1 MVDGRIDGHFRIDKG
16 GITQGIQKELG
27 LSSQECKQ
35 LGSVWTQI
43 ISEFDDSNNL
53 QIANNKNETPN
64 KSNNYEVHKDAI
76 VQFSKDYWKRIVDL
90 VNKTLHKNIQIEEA
104 ENAEET
110 ANTSPKNNNDTAT
123 TNKQNIENA
132 YNELKSMTG
141 LFVQK
146 YKLNENKFTKL
157 LEQAR
162 QGTLNSLPDDICN
175 SADFAMSMLME
186 VFNELMP
193 NNKKEAVKNALIEV
207 AQHYKDIEGANIA
220 KISCKDIIENPEKID
235 ELTNRYLGT
244 TVDTEKFTQVAK
256 DAVNELINNFGKM
269 TFPKEVDKQ
278 EVLNKLK
285 NYNPENIQNLDGHD
299 RFGLKLDENPSKA
312 DIAVAILSDILGMN
326 GAKEDR
332 EIKSEITLRQTAVN
346 NVMNIYDD
354 DMTLRG
360 TKFSEVKNRAEQ
372 HQQAIDEARNYIK
385 SNFKVSGLEKQV
397 DDKLF
402 MECLNNI
409 TLDIESK
416 GAGRVE
422 DDILAIET
430 NDTDISEWTEDGTAQ
445 ARMVKLLVHEAYHLY
460 LEKDGK
466 HTKEATKEEEAT
478 AEMLALRT
486 MANLCKN
493 DSSLKPFEIY
503 GQLISDF
510 TSNETIANNPKFNS
524 DFLASYTKH
533 TGTVEDAIR
542 KAKENVKL

>member
-1 MVDGRIDGHFRIDKG
+1 MADGRIDGRFIIDKG

-27 LSSQECKQ
+27 LSNQECKQ

-43 ISEFDDSNNL
+43 INEFDDSNNI
-53 QIANNKNETPN
+53 QVTNNKNETPI
-64 KSNNYEVHKDAI
+64 KSNNYQVHKDAI
-76 VQFSKDYWKRIVDL
+76 VQFSKDCWRRIIDL
-90 VNKTLHKNIQIEEA
+90 VNKNLHKNLQIEEP
-104 ENAEET
+104 ENVEET
-110 ANTSPKNNNDTAT
+110 QQANSSKNANNDTIT
-123 TNKQNIENA
+123 TNKQNVESA
-132 YNELKSMTG
+132 FNELKSMTG

-146 YKLNENKFTKL
+146 YKLNENKFTKS

-162 QGTLNSLPDDICN
+162 QGTLNSLPENICN

-220 KISCKDIIENPEKID
+220 KVSCKDIIENPKKID
-235 ELTNRYLGT
+235 ELTNRY
-244 TVDTEKFTQVAK
+244 VPIDTEKFTQVAK
-256 DAVNELINNFGKM
+256 DAIDELINNFDKM

-285 NYNPENIQNLDGHD
+285 NYNPENIQNLAGHY

-346 NVMNIYDD
+346 NVMQMYDD

-360 TKFSEVKNRAEQ
+360 TKFSEVRNRAEQ

-385 SNFKVSGLEKQV
+385 SNFKVSGLDKQV
-397 DDKLF
+397 DENLF

-422 DDILAIET
+422 DGILAIET
-430 NDTDISEWTEDGTAQ
+430 NDTDISEWTGEGTTQ

-510 TSNETIANNPKFNS
+510 TSNETIANNQKFNS

>member
-1 MVDGRIDGHFRIDKG
+1 MADGRIDGRFIIDKG

-27 LSSQECKQ
+27 LSNQECKQ

-43 ISEFDDSNNL
+43 INEFDDSNNI
-53 QIANNKNETPN
+53 QVTNNKNETPI
-64 KSNNYEVHKDAI
+64 KSNNYQVHKDAI
-76 VQFSKDYWKRIVDL
+76 VQFSKDCWRRIIDL
-90 VNKTLHKNIQIEEA
+90 VNKNLHKNLQIEEP
-104 ENAEET
+104 ENVEET
-110 ANTSPKNNNDTAT
+110 QQANSSKNANNDTIT
-123 TNKQNIENA
+123 TNKQNVESA
-132 YNELKSMTG
+132 FNELKSMTG

-146 YKLNENKFTKL
+146 YKLNENKFTKS

-162 QGTLNSLPDDICN
+162 QGTLNSLPENICN

-220 KISCKDIIENPEKID
+220 KVSCKDIIENPKKID
-235 ELTNRYLGT
+235 ELTNRY
-244 TVDTEKFTQVAK
+244 VPIDTEKFTQVAK
-256 DAVNELINNFGKM
+256 DAISELINNSGKM
-269 TFPKEVDKQ
+269 TFPNEVDKQ

-285 NYNPENIQNLDGHD
+285 NYNPKNIQNLDGHD

-346 NVMNIYDD
+346 NVMQMYDD

-360 TKFSEVKNRAEQ
+360 TKFSEVRNRAEQ

-385 SNFKVSGLEKQV
+385 SNFKVSGLDKQV
-397 DDKLF
+397 DENLF

-422 DDILAIET
+422 DGILAIET
-430 NDTDISEWTEDGTAQ
+430 NDTDISEWTGEGTTQ

-510 TSNETIANNPKFNS
+510 TSNETIANNQKFNS

>member
-1 MVDGRIDGHFRIDKG
+1 MTDGRIDGHFRIDKG

-43 ISEFDDSNNL
+43 INEFDDSNNL

-76 VQFSKDYWKRIVDL
+76 VQFSKDCWKRIVDL
-90 VNKTLHKNIQIEEA
+90 VNKTLHKNIQIEEV
-104 ENAEET
+104 ENVEET

-146 YKLNENKFTKL
+146 YKLDENKFTKS

-162 QGTLNSLPDDICN
+162 QGTLNSLPENICN

-235 ELTNRYLGT
+235 ELTNMY
-244 TVDTEKFTQVAK
+244 VPSDTEKFIQVAK

-285 NYNPENIQNLDGHD
+285 NYNPENIQNLSGHY
-299 RFGLKLDENPSKA
+299 RFGLKLNENPSKA

-346 NVMNIYDD
+346 NVMNMYDD

-385 SNFKVSGLEKQV
+385 SNFKASGLDKQV
-397 DDKLF
+397 DEKLF

-430 NDTDISEWTEDGTAQ
+430 NDTDISEWAEEGTTQ

-460 LEKDGK
+460 LYKDGK
-466 HTKEATKEEEAT
+466 YTNEATKEEEAT

-503 GQLISDF
+503 GQLIGDF
-510 TSNETIANNPKFNS
+510 TSNETIANNQKFNS

>member
-1 MVDGRIDGHFRIDKG
+1 MTDGRIDGHFRIDKG

-43 ISEFDDSNNL
+43 INEFDDSNNL
-53 QIANNKNETPN
+53 QVANNKNETPN

-76 VQFSKDYWKRIVDL
+76 VQFSKDCWKRIVDL
-90 VNKTLHKNIQIEEA
+90 VNKTLHKNIQ
-104 ENAEET
+104 AEEVENVEDT
-110 ANTSPKNNNDTAT
+110 SNTSLKNNNDSAT

-146 YKLNENKFTKL
+146 YKLDENKFTKS

-162 QGTLNSLPDDICN
+162 QGTLNSLPENICN

-235 ELTNRYLGT
+235 ELTNRY
-244 TVDTEKFTQVAK
+244 VPIDTEKFTQVAK
-256 DAVNELINNFGKM
+256 DAISELINNFDKM

-326 GAKEDR
+326 GAKENR

-346 NVMNIYDD
+346 NVMNMYDD
-354 DMTLRG
+354 DMRLRG

-372 HQQAIDEARNYIK
+372 HQKTINEAKNYIK
-385 SNFKVSGLEKQV
+385 TNFKASDLAKQV
-397 DDKLF
+397 NESLF

-422 DDILAIET
+422 DGILAIET
-430 NDTDISEWTEDGTAQ
+430 NDTDISEWTEEGTTQ
-445 ARMVKLLVHEAYHLY
+445 TRMVKLLVHEAYHLY
-460 LEKDGK
+460 LYKDGK
-466 HTKEATKEEEAT
+466 STKEATKEEEAT

-503 GQLISDF
+503 GQSISDF

-524 DFLASYTKH
+524 DFLASYTTH
-533 TGTVEDAIR
+533 TGTVEDAIK

>member
-1 MVDGRIDGHFRIDKG
+1 MADGRIDGRFIIDKG

-27 LSSQECKQ
+27 LSNQECKQ

-43 ISEFDDSNNL
+43 INEFDDSNNI
-53 QIANNKNETPN
+53 QVTNNKNETPI
-64 KSNNYEVHKDAI
+64 KSNNYQVHKDAI
-76 VQFSKDYWKRIVDL
+76 VQFSKDCWRRIIDL
-90 VNKTLHKNIQIEEA
+90 VNKNLHKNLQIEEP
-104 ENAEET
+104 ENVEET
-110 ANTSPKNNNDTAT
+110 QQANSSKNANNDTIT
-123 TNKQNIENA
+123 TNKQNVESA
-132 YNELKSMTG
+132 FNELKSMTG

-146 YKLNENKFTKL
+146 YKLNENKFTKS

-162 QGTLNSLPDDICN
+162 QGTLNSLPENICN

-193 NNKKEAVKNALIEV
+193 NNKREAVKNALIEV
-207 AQHYKDIEGANIA
+207 AQHYKDIEGANIT
-220 KISCKDIIENPEKID
+220 KISCKDIIENPKQID
-235 ELTNRYLGT
+235 ELTNRY
-244 TVDTEKFTQVAK
+244 VPIDTEKFTQVAK
-256 DAVNELINNFGKM
+256 DAIDELINNFDKM

-346 NVMNIYDD
+346 NVMQMYDD

-360 TKFSEVKNRAEQ
+360 TKFSEVRNRAEQ

-385 SNFKVSGLEKQV
+385 SNFKVSGLDKQV
-397 DDKLF
+397 DENLF

-422 DDILAIET
+422 DGILAIET
-430 NDTDISEWTEDGTAQ
+430 NDTDISEWTGEGTTQ

-510 TSNETIANNPKFNS
+510 TSNETIANNQKFNS

>member
-43 ISEFDDSNNL
+43 INEFDDSNNM
-53 QIANNKNETPN
+53 QVSNNKNETPN
-64 KSNNYEVHKDAI
+64 KSNNYKVHKDAI
-76 VQFSKDYWKRIVDL
+76 VQFSKDCWKRIVDL
-90 VNKTLHKNIQIEEA
+90 VNKTLHKNIQAEEV
-104 ENAEET
+104 ENVEET
-110 ANTSPKNNNDTAT
+110 ANTSLKSNNDTST

-146 YKLNENKFTKL
+146 YKLDENKFTKL

-162 QGTLNSLPDDICN
+162 QGTLESLPENICN

-256 DAVNELINNFGKM
+256 DAISELINNFDKM

-285 NYNPENIQNLDGHD
+285 NYKPENIQNLSGHY
-299 RFGLKLDENPSKA
+299 RFGLKLNENPSKA

-385 SNFKVSGLEKQV
+385 SNFKASGLEKQV
-397 DDKLF
+397 DEKLF

-422 DDILAIET
+422 DGILAIET
-430 NDTDISEWTEDGTAQ
+430 NDTDISEWTEDGTVQ
-445 ARMVKLLVHEAYHLY
+445 ANMVKLLVHEAYHLY
-460 LEKDGK
+460 LDKDGK

-503 GQLISDF
+503 GQSISDF

>member
-43 ISEFDDSNNL
+43 INEFDDSNNM
-53 QIANNKNETPN
+53 QVSNNKNETPN

-76 VQFSKDYWKRIVDL
+76 VQFSKDCWKRIVDL
-90 VNKTLHKNIQIEEA
+90 VNKTLNKNIQVEEA
-104 ENAEET
+104 ENIEET
-110 ANTSPKNNNDTAT
+110 ANTSLKSNNDTAT

-146 YKLNENKFTKL
+146 YKLDENKFTKS

-162 QGTLNSLPDDICN
+162 QGTLESLPENICN

-220 KISCKDIIENPEKID
+220 KVSCKDIIENPKKID
-235 ELTNRYLGT
+235 ELTNMY
-244 TVDTEKFTQVAK
+244 VPIDTEKFTQVAK
-256 DAVNELINNFGKM
+256 DAISELINNFDEM

-346 NVMNIYDD
+346 NVMNMYDD

-385 SNFKVSGLEKQV
+385 SNFKVSGLDKQV
-397 DDKLF
+397 DEKLF
-402 MECLNNI
+402 IECLNNI

-430 NDTDISEWTEDGTAQ
+430 NDTDISEWTEDGTTQ

-503 GQLISDF
+503 GQSISDF
-510 TSNETIANNPKFNS
+510 TSNETIANNQKFNS

-542 KAKENVKL
+542 KAKENVRL

>member
-1 MVDGRIDGHFRIDKG
+1 MADGRIDGRFIIDKG

-27 LSSQECKQ
+27 LSNQECKQ

-43 ISEFDDSNNL
+43 INEFDDSNNI
-53 QIANNKNETPN
+53 QVTNNKNETPN
-64 KSNNYEVHKDAI
+64 KSNNYQVHKDAI
-76 VQFSKDYWKRIVDL
+76 VQFSKDCWRRIIDL
-90 VNKTLHKNIQIEEA
+90 VNKNLHKNLQIEEP
-104 ENAEET
+104 EIVDET
-110 ANTSPKNNNDTAT
+110 QEANSSKNTNNDTIT
-123 TNKQNIENA
+123 TNKQNVESA
-132 YNELKSMTG
+132 FNELKSMTG

-146 YKLNENKFTKL
+146 YKLNENKFTKS

-162 QGTLNSLPDDICN
+162 QGTLNSLPENICN

-193 NNKKEAVKNALIEV
+193 NNKKDAVKNALIEV

-220 KISCKDIIENPEKID
+220 KVSCKDIIENPKKID
-235 ELTNRYLGT
+235 ELTNRY
-244 TVDTEKFTQVAK
+244 VPIDTEKFTQVAK
-256 DAVNELINNFGKM
+256 DAISELINNSGKM
-269 TFPKEVDKQ
+269 TFPKEIDKQ

-285 NYNPENIQNLDGHD
+285 NYNPENIQNLDGHY

-346 NVMNIYDD
+346 NVMNMYDD

-385 SNFKVSGLEKQV
+385 SNFKASGLDKQV
-397 DDKLF
+397 DENLF

-430 NDTDISEWTEDGTAQ
+430 NDTDISEWTEDGTVQ
-445 ARMVKLLVHEAYHLY
+445 ANMVKLLVHEAYHLY
-460 LEKDGK
+460 LDKNGK
-466 HTKEATKEEEAT
+466 STKEATKEEEAT

-510 TSNETIANNPKFNS
+510 TSNETIANNQKFNS

>member
-1 MVDGRIDGHFRIDKG
+1 MTDGRIDGHFRIDKG

-43 ISEFDDSNNL
+43 INEFDDSNNL
-53 QIANNKNETPN
+53 QVVNNKNETPN
-64 KSNNYEVHKDAI
+64 KSNNYKVHKDAI
-76 VQFSKDYWKRIVDL
+76 VQFSKDCWNKIVDL
-90 VNKTLHKNIQIEEA
+90 VNKTLHKNIQAEEV
-104 ENAEET
+104 ENVEET
-110 ANTSPKNNNDTAT
+110 ANTSLKNSNDSAT

-146 YKLNENKFTKL
+146 YKLDENKFTKL

-162 QGTLNSLPDDICN
+162 QGTLESLPENICN

-193 NNKKEAVKNALIEV
+193 NNKKEAVKNALTEV

-220 KISCKDIIENPEKID
+220 KVSCKEIIENPEKIN
-235 ELTNRYLGT
+235 ELTNRY
-244 TVDTEKFTQVAK
+244 VPIDTEKFIQVAK

-346 NVMNIYDD
+346 NVMNMYD

-385 SNFKVSGLEKQV
+385 SNFKVSGLDKQV
-397 DDKLF
+397 DEKLF

-430 NDTDISEWTEDGTAQ
+430 NDTDISEWTEDGTTQ

-503 GQLISDF
+503 GQSISDF

-542 KAKENVKL
+542 KAKENVRL

>member
-1 MVDGRIDGHFRIDKG
+1 MTDCRIDGHFRIDKG

-43 ISEFDDSNNL
+43 INEFDDSNNL

-76 VQFSKDYWKRIVDL
+76 VQFSKDCWKRIVDL
-90 VNKTLHKNIQIEEA
+90 VNKTLHKNIQIEEV
-104 ENAEET
+104 ENIEET

-146 YKLNENKFTKL
+146 YRLDENKFIKS

-162 QGTLNSLPDDICN
+162 QGTLNSLPNDICN

-235 ELTNRYLGT
+235 ELTNMY
-244 TVDTEKFTQVAK
+244 VPSDTEKFIQVAK

-285 NYNPENIQNLDGHD
+285 NYNPEDIQNLSGHY
-299 RFGLKLDENPSKA
+299 RFGLKLNENPSKA

-346 NVMNIYDD
+346 NVMNMYDN

-372 HQQAIDEARNYIK
+372 HQQAINEAKNYIK
-385 SNFKVSGLEKQV
+385 TNFKASGLAKQV
-397 DDKLF
+397 NESLF

-422 DDILAIET
+422 DGILAIET
-430 NDTDISEWTEDGTAQ
+430 NDTDISEWTEEGTTQ

-460 LEKDGK
+460 LYKDGK

-503 GQLISDF
+503 GQSISDF
-510 TSNETIANNPKFNS
+510 TSNETIANNQKFNS

-542 KAKENVKL
+542 KAKENVRL